1 MAKQYTELSDELT
14 NFISTQKIYVVATA
28 MAEGHVNL
36 SPKGMDTFR
45 VIAPN
50 RALWLNVTGSGNE
63 TAAHVQK
70 DGRMTVMFCAFE
82 GKPMILRLYG
92 TAKVYHHYD
101 EAFTSFVD
109 LFPTLPGTR
118 QIFDL
123 KIELVQTSCGF
134 AVPFMDFVEERT
146 QLKEWAVKQGEERI
160 QNYWKEKNVLSID
173 GVETNVLGKSID

>member
-14 NFISTQKIYVVATA
+14 NFISDQKIYFVATA

-63 TAAHVQK
+63 TAAHVQT

-92 TAKVYHHYD
+92 TAKVYHQYD
-101 EAFTSFVD
+101 EVFTSFVD
-109 LFPTLPGTR
+109 LFPTPR
-118 QIFDL
+118 H
-123 KIELVQTSCGF
+123 
-134 AVPFMDFVEERT
+134 P
-146 QLKEWAVKQGEERI
+146 
-160 QNYWKEKNVLSID
+160 
-173 GVETNVLGKSID
+173 TNF